1 MKFLNLLSLFRNG
14 LSAPEIIIET
24 AIDSDIDFYGNNTNS
39 LENSTDSQADRGPN
53 QK

>member
-1 MKFLNLLSLFRNG
+1 MKFLSLFSLFRNG
-14 LSAPEIIIET
+14 LSAAEIITET
-24 AIDSDIDFYGNNTNS
+24 AIDSDIDFYGNTTNS